1 MEEEEKVVEISL
13 DSVACRVLL
22 DSVDLKLSTW
32 SGGEPEEQL
41 LLFEMQ
47 DFLRRAVLEL
57 NF

>member
-32 SGGEPEEQL
+32 SGEEPEEQL

>member
-22 DSVDLKLSTW
+22 DSVDLKLATW
-32 SGGEPEEQL
+32 SGGEAEEQL

>member
-22 DSVDLKLSTW
+22 DSVDLKLSNW